1 MVPIEPSYTAYNADE
16 EPWRLARLIRT
27 DGRVRELLRIITA
40 EVAEG
45 EGTVGERL
53 WTSHVSRLHDERG
66 TLCAHVSAAL
76 GGSGW
81 LPVIALALSRAWDGE
96 DEGEVDFIV
105 EGETI
110 PWPLESIL
118 MDPETL

>member
-1 MVPIEPSYTAYNADE
+1 MVPIEPEYTAYNTSD
-16 EPWRLARLIRT
+16 EPWRIARLIRT
-27 DGRVRELLRIITA
+27 DGRVREILRIITA

-45 EGTVGERL
+45 EGTMGERI
-53 WTSHVSRLHDERG
+53 WARHVMRLHDERG
-66 TLCAHVSAAL
+66 TLNAHVTAAL
-76 GGSGW
+76 GASSW
-81 LPVIALALSRAWDGE
+81 LPVIGLALARAWDGE

-118 MDPETL
+118 MEP

>member
-16 EPWRLARLIRT
+16 EPWRIARLIRT

-40 EVAEG
+40 EVVEG
-45 EGTVGERL
+45 EGTVGERI
-53 WTSHVSRLHDERG
+53 WASHVRRLHDERG
-66 TLCAHVSAAL
+66 TLCAHASAAL
-76 GGSGW
+76 GSSGW
-81 LPVIALALSRAWDGE
+81 LPVIALALARAWDGE

-110 PWPLESIL
+110 PWPLDAIL
-118 MDPETL
+118 TEPETL